1 MATPEVGNLEGRRMR
16 AQHVADALGQFIGTL
31 HAARL
36 TALIWIRQAENPAYR
51 HPKKYGLQIAFV
63 TAALT
68 LRKFQDF
75 WRAQQLAELIPPDT
89 PELLDARWVVDETNA
104 RSLRRVANHLLA
116 HSSENVRGLL
126 LSDEEQAELYRLS
139 RWQDDN
145 DLVDVLGRM
154 LERLLDLHGALRRLY
169 ALNGDVPEHEVG

>member
-1 MATPEVGNLEGRRMR
+1 MATPEVGNLEGRRVR
-16 AQHVADALGQFIGTL
+16 AQHVADALGRFIGTL

-75 WRAQQLAELIPPDT
+75 WRAQLAELIPPDT

-116 HSSENVRGLL
+116 HYSENVRGLL